1 MRAGR
6 ERIDLTVYARA
17 FGVLVRNPTVIV
29 LPLLAAVIGVLV
41 GQVTSAGGG
50 DLLGGITAGIT
61 RFILQLLEL
70 FGLGVAIII
79 GDAGWRFG
87 RKSFDDSWQDARHKG
102 GDIFFA
108 AFGFTF
114 VLNIAQYAQQLIGSV
129 GIVLIVL
136 AFYGLIYV
144 IAASAIGGVP
154 GSGAI
159 SASVDRVKAAPLTA
173 GILAAVTLAL
183 LYGYTAFGAVAIDE
197 WVEGIAGGQP
207 LIAALVDA
215 VGQSIVVG
223 YIGIVMAKVYSD
235 VSFTPPRW

>member
-1 MRAGR
+1 MRGMR

-17 FGVLVRNPTVIV
+17 FGVLARNPTVIV
-29 LPLLAAVIGVLV
+29 LPLLAAVIAVLV
-41 GQVTSAGGG
+41 GQVSTLSGG
-50 DLLGGITAGIT
+50 DLFGGFMAGIT
-61 RFILQLLEL
+61 RFILQLLQL

-87 RKSFDDSWQDARHKG
+87 RTSFDENWQDARRKA

-114 VLNIAQYAQQLIGSV
+114 VLNIAQFAQQIVGSI
-129 GIVLIVL
+129 GIVLIAIAV
-136 AFYGLIYV
+136 YGLIYT

-159 SASVDRVKAAPLTA
+159 SVSIERVKSAPITALILAVISIALLFASSYA
-173 GILAAVTLAL
+173 GIAIDGWLLGIDGGTPIISAL
-183 LYGYTAFGAVAIDE
+183 VGAVVQAI
-197 WVEGIAGGQP
+197 IT
-207 LIAALVDA
+207 
-215 VGQSIVVG
+215 G

-235 VSFTPPRW
+235 VSFTAPRW